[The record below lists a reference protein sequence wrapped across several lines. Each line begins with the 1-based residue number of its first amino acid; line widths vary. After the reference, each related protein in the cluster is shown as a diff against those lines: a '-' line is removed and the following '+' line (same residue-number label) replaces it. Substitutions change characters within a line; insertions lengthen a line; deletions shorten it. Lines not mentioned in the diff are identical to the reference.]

1 MANVDKFRL
10 FQMVGYKPH
19 PVQQQFHESQARFR
33 VACCGRRMGKS
44 TMAARDREAS
54 LLLPNTRG
62 WIVGPTYDLGE
73 KEFRVM
79 WNDLII
85 GQKLGLDKRVK
96 KSYSVKQGNMSIEF
110 PWGAKVEVRSSDH
123 PETLVGEGLDWVILS
138 EAAKHSKETWE
149 KYLRPALSDRHGT
162 ADFPTT
168 PEGQNWLH
176 HLWQMGQNPKFSE
189 WSSWQFPSWENR
201 IVFPG
206 GRNDPEILA
215 VERETTHEWFL
226 QEYGAQFTA
235 FVGKI
240 FAEWHESKN
249 VRHIEFDPA
258 LPNYIGFDFGF
269 SNPFAAIEFQITPRD
284 EIRVWREHYLA
295 NHTLE
300 DHVRIMKA
308 REQPPGY
315 HLDCGF
321 GDAADPEAAVYLSQT
336 FVPTYALPDAKKNWR
351 QGVDRVKVFMKE
363 VESGLLLDE
372 FDTPQIAPRFF
383 VDHSCKHTIHEFNNY
398 RSMPEPRTGT
408 DPQDKPFKR
417 DDHAIDALR
426 YSLVHLYDL
435 GAGRHLE
442 EIYDI
447 NTAIGGQYRW
457 TIPQDTGDTEA
468 RIGVHAGGQTIFNFG
483 KEVVF

>member
-1 MANVDKFRL
+1 
-10 FQMVGYKPH
+10 
-19 PVQQQFHESQARFR
+19 
-33 VACCGRRMGKS
+33 
-44 TMAARDREAS
+44 
-54 LLLPNTRG
+54 
-62 WIVGPTYDLGE
+62 
-73 KEFRVM
+73 M

-85 GQKLGLDKRVK
+85 GQKLGIDKRVK

-149 KYLRPALSDRHGT
+149 KYLRPALSDKQGT

-168 PEGQNWLH
+168 PEGQNWLYR
-176 HLWQMGQNPKFSE
+176 LWQLGQDPAYPD
-189 WSSWQFPSWENR
+189 WASWQFPSWENH

-206 GRNDPEILA
+206 GRNDPEILS

-240 FAEWHESKN
+240 FSEWEEAKN
-249 VRHIEFDPA
+249 VKHIEFDPN

-284 EIRVWREHYLA
+284 EIRVWREHYESGK
-295 NHTLE
+295 TLDE
-300 DHVRIMKA
+300 HIRVMKS

-321 GDAADPEAAVYLSQT
+321 GDSADPEAALYLTQK

-351 QGVDRVKVFMKE
+351 QGVDRIKVFLKE
-363 VESGLLLDE
+363 LETGLELDE
-372 FDTPQIAPRFF
+372 FGTPELAPRFF
-383 VDHSCKHTIHEFNNY
+383 VDHACKNTIYEFNNY
-398 RSMPEPRTGT
+398 RAAPEPRTGA

-417 DDHAIDALR
+417 DDHAIDAIR
-426 YSLVHLYDL
+426 YALVHLYDL
-435 GAGRHLE
+435 GAGRHLD
-442 EIYDI
+442 EIYDV
-447 NTAIGGQYRW
+447 NTAIGNSFRDRARLDDAQQR
-457 TIPQDTGDTEA
+457 TEEY
-468 RIGVHAGGQTIFNFG
+468 IGVHAGGNTIFDFSRDI
-483 KEVVF
+483 KF